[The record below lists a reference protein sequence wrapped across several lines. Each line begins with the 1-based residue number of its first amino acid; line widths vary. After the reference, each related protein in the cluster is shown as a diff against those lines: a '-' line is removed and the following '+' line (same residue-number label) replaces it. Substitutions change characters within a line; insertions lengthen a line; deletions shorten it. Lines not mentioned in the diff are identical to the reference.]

1 MTKSEFKKLV
11 REIIEDEL
19 EEISVTGNVAG
30 YNTPHAFKK
39 SDGTDTDDE
48 PESDFVKRI
57 NTGTGYT
64 KIKEGTNRF
73 HQLRKEEG
81 SANQKIG
88 VGIRNIRTQLREIE
102 KFIEWYG
109 KIKTE
114 NGLES
119 SDYWK
124 RTQRHLYKIRE
135 RLTTISNK
143 LRKL

>member
-64 KIKEGTNRF
+64 QIKEGTNRF